1 MSSFID
7 FLVSSR
13 AFGYLART
21 ILTYMFWASGLAKLI
36 DFNAGV
42 AEMSFFGLEPAPLF
56 NIAVIVTQ
64 FGGSALIIA
73 NRWTWLGAGALAVFT
88 VLTIPIAHTFWTMQ
102 EPLKTL
108 EFYVVMEHITVIG
121 ALMVVAWKSAPGREP
136 VPAPRPGLAKVNA

>member
-1 MSSFID
+1 MPSFID
-7 FLVSSR
+7 SLVSSR

-64 FGGSALIIA
+64 LGGSALIIA

-136 VPAPRPGLAKVNA
+136 VPAPRLGSAKINA